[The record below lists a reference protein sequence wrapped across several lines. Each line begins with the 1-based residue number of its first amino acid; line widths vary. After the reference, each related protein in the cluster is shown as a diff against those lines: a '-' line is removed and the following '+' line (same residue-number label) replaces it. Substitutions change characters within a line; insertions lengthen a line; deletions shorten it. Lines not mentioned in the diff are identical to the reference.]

1 MIVGVRQ
8 CRVDV
13 RGGAY
18 GIPDGWPA
26 MCACRQPGRA
36 IALSAPI
43 GGAYI
48 INCHLNQQIEIV
60 AAASHPQLKVR
71 SNLDRKMLSGEQTML
86 LGR

>member
-1 MIVGVRQ
+1 VIVGVRQ
-8 CRVDV
+8 CRIDV

-43 GGAYI
+43 GGGYI

-60 AAASHPQLKVR
+60 AAASHPQ
-71 SNLDRKMLSGEQTML
+71 
-86 LGR
+86 